1 MISFLIILQTIP
13 RYYTSVSVC
22 SSDVYVA
29 DEVKSVLV
37 MEGDSLTLNPD
48 LNQTQGFKM
57 IQWWFGDI
65 SPVIAEIYANETSYP
80 NDEIFRDRLE
90 LNQTGSL
97 SIKNTRTTDSGL
109 YKLEVQHN
117 SGASYMTFSVTVY
130 ASGLS
135 PGAKAGIVVVV
146 LLVFAA
152 AAIDMMCYH
161 CFFSDLK
168 KLKRLLVMEGETVI
182 LKPDIKVKRD
192 DEILWKFG
200 PQGIC
205 IAEIR
210 EGAREIFDFGDGEFK
225 GRLTLDQTGSL
236 TITNTRTTDSGA
248 YELQMKRSSG
258 VSDEIFCVNVCGYVE
273 EETKFVMKGRYIT
286 LSRFNKE
293 IQKNELIVWMFGD
306 QETLIAQMTGGSRKT
321 FDGPD
326 GRFRGRLKLDKRTG
340 DLTIRRMKC
349 EHTGHYKLQISCSS

>member
-1 MISFLIILQTIP
+1 
-13 RYYTSVSVC
+13 
-22 SSDVYVA
+22 
-29 DEVKSVLV
+29 
-37 MEGDSLTLNPD
+37 
-48 LNQTQGFKM
+48 M

-168 KLKRLLVMEGETVI
+168 KLLLTCSPANSCIILISLFLCAAVTHEVKRLLVMEGETVI

-349 EHTGHYKLQISCSS
+349 EHTGHYKLQISCSSTLCEE